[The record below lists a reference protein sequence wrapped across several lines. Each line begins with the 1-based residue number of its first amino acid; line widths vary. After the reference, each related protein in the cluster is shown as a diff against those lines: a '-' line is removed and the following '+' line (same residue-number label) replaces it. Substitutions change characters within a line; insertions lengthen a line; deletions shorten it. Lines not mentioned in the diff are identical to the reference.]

1 MTHLKYFLVLL
12 AFIFCAHSYSQDNPF
27 EKNDFIPPV
36 DIPIYLS
43 GTFGELRGNHFH
55 TGIDI
60 KTQGS
65 VGKPILAI
73 EDGWVSRIK
82 VSTSG
87 YGKALYITHPDG
99 YLSVYGHLQM
109 FNDTIQKV
117 VVEKQYEKESFEVQL
132 FFEKDELPV
141 RKGQVV
147 AMSGNTGSSI
157 GPHLHFEIRDLRSQ
171 NPLNPLLFNT
181 IKINDYYRPKI
192 KLLAIYPV
200 DKFSTINGK
209 NDTVYFDIS
218 GWGENHRLR
227 NNPTINISGSISFGI
242 ATYDLMND
250 IPNKNGVYSN
260 KVYVDNNKVFDI
272 KMDRLSFKTGR
283 YINSL
288 IDYSY
293 YKKSKTRLIRTQV
306 DTNNMFKNYVNVI
319 NNGIITIDDTLSHN
333 IRFEIR
339 DAYDNLASLEFDVI
353 GNKSR
358 KEIKNSDVNR
368 VGILFKYNNENNLF
382 EEGIKAE
389 FPVNTFYQSFY
400 FDYQKIKKDSTAYSS
415 IHKLHNSFIPV
426 HKYYTL
432 SINFDSISD
441 SLLTKAFIAYSE
453 DGLDYYYAGGIIDG
467 KALKAKYRKL
477 GYYKIMVDTIPPKI
491 GEGNFKEAS
500 NVKAFGKLS
509 IKISDSDSGIKS
521 YRGYLNDNWILMEYD
536 PKNELLIYNFDKNIG
551 KGENTFRLEVID
563 NSDNFIDYECSFIN

>member
-1 MTHLKYFLVLL
+1 MTHFKYLLTILV
-12 AFIFCAHSYSQDNPF
+12 FIFYAHAYSQDNTF
-27 EKNDFIPPV
+27 SKSDFTPPV

-60 KTQGS
+60 KTQGII
-65 VGKPILAI
+65 GKSILAI
-73 EDGWVSRIK
+73 DDGWVSRIK

-87 YGKALYITHPDG
+87 YGKALYITHPNG

-117 VVEKQYEKESFEVQL
+117 VVENQYEKESFEIQL
-132 FFEKDELPV
+132 FFEKNELPV
-141 RKGQVV
+141 KKGEIV
-147 AMSGNTGSSI
+147 AMSGNTGSSM

-171 NPLNPLLFNT
+171 NPLNPLLFNS

-200 DKFSTINGK
+200 NKSSIIDGK

-218 GWGENHRLR
+218 GWGENHKLKD
-227 NNPTINISGSISFGI
+227 NPTIKVSGSISFGI

-250 IPNKNGVYSN
+250 IPNKNGVYSG
-260 KVYVDNNKVFDI
+260 KVYVDDNKVFDI

-333 IRFEIR
+333 IRFEIS
-339 DAYDNLASLEFDVI
+339 DAYDNFSSLNFSLVGIET
-353 GNKSR
+353 S
-358 KEIKNSDVNR
+358 KEIKNEYKKKD
-368 VGILFKYNNENNLF
+368 GILFRYDNENNIS
-382 EEGIKAE
+382 EDGIIAE

-400 FDYQKIKKDSTAYSS
+400 FDYKKMKQDSTTYSS
-415 IHKLHNSFIPV
+415 IYKLHNSFTPV
-426 HKYYTL
+426 HKYYDL
-432 SINFDSISD
+432 RISFDSISD
-441 SLLTKAFIAYSE
+441 SLLSKAYIAYSE
-453 DGLDYYYAGGIIDG
+453 DGSDYYYSGGIIDG
-467 KALKAKYRKL
+467 KALKGKFRKL
-477 GYYKIMVDTIPPKI
+477 GYYKVMVDTIPPKI
-491 GEGNFKEAS
+491 SEGNFKEGIIVT
-500 NVKAFGKLS
+500 NLGKLS
-509 IKISDSDSGIKS
+509 IKISDPDSGIKS

-536 PKNELLIYNFDKNIG
+536 PKNELLVYNFDNNIG
-551 KGENTFRLEVID
+551 KGPSNFRLEVID
-563 NSDNFIDYECSFIN
+563 NSDNFNNYECSFIN